1 MPFYAILR
9 CYAQKDFNKVKEEY
23 LWRKVNPEKIR
34 PEDMRD
40 EEYLWYTIRK
50 QWREEQERINKMH

>member
-1 MPFYAILR
+1 MKKEKSASQFQR
-9 CYAQKDFNKVKEEY
+9 MKDEY
-23 LWRKVNPEKIR
+23 LRRKENPEKIR

-50 QWREEQERINKMH
+50 QWREEGTGKEK